1 MIDKDFYKNL
11 GPFTLYDLSLKL
23 DGSLF
28 GDKEKKIFDVAPLD
42 TATETEISFFHNSR
56 YKQDLQNTAAGAVIV
71 SKSFKK
77 LENIKN
83 FIVVDDPYV
92 GMAKIASSF
101 YPQCEYQ
108 DFYFDSSDLKRDL
121 DKSVKC
127 SKDVFIHNT
136 ANIGK
141 NCSIGSFVKIGP
153 GVTIGEN
160 CIIGDNVDIYF
171 SKISENVK
179 IYQGVKVGGEGFGF
193 IAKKN
198 FFKKI
203 PQLGRVIIE
212 KNCEIGCNSTIDR
225 GSIGDTVISK
235 NTMIDNLVHIA
246 HNVKIGENSI
256 IAAMTGISGSTEI
269 GKNVMIGGQVGISGH
284 VKIGNNVKI
293 AAKSGIMKDIPDNSN
308 VGGYPAENIID
319 WHRSTLLLRKQLND
333 KKKRT

>member
-1 MIDKDFYKNL
+1 LIDKDFYKNL
-11 GPFTLYDLSLKL
+11 GPFTLYDLCTKL
-23 DGSLF
+23 DGNLL
-28 GDKEKKIFDVAPLD
+28 GDKEKKIFDVATLD
-42 TATETEISFFHNSR
+42 NATESEISFFHNSR
-56 YKQDLQNTAAGAVIV
+56 YKKELENTAAGAVV
-71 SKSFKK
+71 VGKSFKE

-83 FIVVDDPYV
+83 LIVVDDPYI
-92 GMAKIASSF
+92 GMAKIASVF
-101 YPQCEYQ
+101 YPECEYQ
-108 DFYFDSSDLKRDL
+108 SFYFEPNDSTRNL

-127 SKDVFIHNT
+127 SKEVFIHQS
-136 ANIGK
+136 AKIGK

-160 CIIGDNVDIYF
+160 CVIGDNVSIYY
-171 SKISENVK
+171 SKISQNVK
-179 IYQGVKVGGEGFGF
+179 IYQGVKVGSEGFGF
-193 IAKKN
+193 IAKKD

-212 KNCEIGCNSTIDR
+212 ENCEIGCNSTIDR

-293 AAKSGIMKDIPDNSN
+293 AAKSGIMKNIPDNSN

-319 WHRSTLLLRKQLND
+319 WHRATLLLRKQIND